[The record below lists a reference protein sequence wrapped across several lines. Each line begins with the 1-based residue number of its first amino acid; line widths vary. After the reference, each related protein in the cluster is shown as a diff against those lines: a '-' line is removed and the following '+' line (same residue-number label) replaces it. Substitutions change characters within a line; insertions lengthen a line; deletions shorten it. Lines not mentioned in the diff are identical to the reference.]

1 MIKSPFS
8 VLRCLPLTT
17 TAAPR
22 RILRPPCIL
31 FPGRGSNVQSTCT
44 RTNNPMRKQSD
55 VRSRVGLVTTLLQR
69 CEAEGVA
76 AAVVETR
83 PWSLTMADEES
94 ETIFWL
100 CGEEEGQR
108 QPVLTGVVVV
118 VLLLPRLTR
127 VQTRLNASPLA
138 CASAWLGASGRSCLA
153 QRSMAK
159 ALHFPWE

>member
-1 MIKSPFS
+1 
-8 VLRCLPLTT
+8 
-17 TAAPR
+17 
-22 RILRPPCIL
+22 
-31 FPGRGSNVQSTCT
+31 
-44 RTNNPMRKQSD
+44 
-55 VRSRVGLVTTLLQR
+55 
-69 CEAEGVA
+69 
-76 AAVVETR
+76 
-83 PWSLTMADEES
+83 MADEES

-100 CGEEEGQR
+100 CGEEEEWQL
-108 QPVLTGVVVV
+108 QPVLTGVAVV